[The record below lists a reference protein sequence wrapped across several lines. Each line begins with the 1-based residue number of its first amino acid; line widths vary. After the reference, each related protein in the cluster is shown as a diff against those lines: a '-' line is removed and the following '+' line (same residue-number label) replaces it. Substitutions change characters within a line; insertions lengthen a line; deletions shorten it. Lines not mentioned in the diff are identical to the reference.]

1 MDYIRNVDI
10 LDEAK
15 ENFLTYASE
24 VLTERAIP
32 AAEDGLLSSQRK
44 ILWTMEDHLGMDNKS
59 KTKKCNALVGTT
71 LATSYY
77 HGDSACYGVLCKMA
91 QPYLMRYP
99 LIDGQGSLGTQQSND
114 TVASSRY
121 TEAKPSKY
129 ADLMMN
135 DFGKNVVPLKP
146 TYNNEYME
154 PVVLPALFPN
164 AICNGRQTIG
174 LSMAHNTLPHNL
186 TEVCNAIIAYI
197 KNNNLSIDELLEI
210 MPGPDFPLV
219 NTIINR
225 KDIKTAFS
233 TGHSSVSL
241 KIRGEYEI
249 KDNIITFTTIPY
261 RVYRDKIYEQ
271 IQKNIDEFDKILDDF
286 SDESNLGENRL
297 IFKLKKGVNPQSAL
311 NVIFSLTDL
320 QSTVSYNMNFIVNG
334 TPKMCS
340 MIDLIKAYVNHQ
352 ENILINSAK
361 YDKEKAEK
369 RKHII
374 EGLLLILEDLDKAIN
389 LIRSSE
395 DKVEAKNKLIETFHI
410 DSVQADAVL
419 NMKLSSLT
427 KLDKISL
434 KEELQEKIDIINRC
448 KKIIEVK
455 EFREEILIKK
465 IEDLRNKYGDARRT
479 KLINLE
485 IPKEEKEKVIIEPI
499 ECAVVLTKDG
509 NIKRIT
515 ANALKPQ
522 RRNTKGLK
530 VQEDNTISIIRTNT
544 VDSLVIF
551 SDKGKM
557 YKITVNDIPEGT
569 NSSKGTAI
577 TSLVKM
583 DFNEKPSVIY
593 SIYKDNPMK
602 YVLFLTKNGIVKKTP
617 IEEYLSMKK
626 SGLAAIKL
634 QENDEV
640 ASVTMCND
648 DEVII
653 ATKRGQI
660 LHIDSKDI
668 PISSRVAIGVKGIK
682 LNEGDE
688 AVAII
693 PIRDKTDTLGIFS
706 EDGMGKRVKLSEF
719 TKQGRNTKG
728 VKGLPKDKTLAAI
741 VLINDDD
748 KILINGDK
756 SAVYINCNEIPT
768 ALGRDSAGVLVIKNN
783 KIMSVSKV

>member
-15 ENFLTYASE
+15 DNFLTYASE

-32 AAEDGLLSSQRK
+32 AAEDGLLSAQRK

-77 HGDSACYGVLCKMA
+77 HGDAACYGVLCKMA

-241 KIRGEYEI
+241 KIRGEYEV
-249 KDNIITFTTIPY
+249 KDNVITFTTIPY

-271 IQKNIDEFDKILDDF
+271 IQKNIDEFDKILEDF
-286 SDESNLGENRL
+286 SDESNLGEN
-297 IFKLKKGVNPQSAL
+297 
-311 NVIFSLTDL
+311 
-320 QSTVSYNMNFIVNG
+320 
-334 TPKMCS
+334 
-340 MIDLIKAYVNHQ
+340 
-352 ENILINSAK
+352 
-361 YDKEKAEK
+361 
-369 RKHII
+369 
-374 EGLLLILEDLDKAIN
+374 
-389 LIRSSE
+389 
-395 DKVEAKNKLIETFHI
+395 
-410 DSVQADAVL
+410 
-419 NMKLSSLT
+419 
-427 KLDKISL
+427 
-434 KEELQEKIDIINRC
+434 NRC
-448 KKIIEVK
+448 EKIIEVK
-455 EFREEILIKK
+455 EFREKILIKK

-509 NIKRIT
+509 NIKRIA

-530 VQEDNTISIIRTNT
+530 VQEDNTTSIIRTNT

-617 IEEYLSMKK
+617 IEEYLAMKK

-640 ASVTMCND
+640 TSVTMCND
-648 DEVII
+648 NEVII
-653 ATKRGQI
+653 ATKQGQI

-668 PISSRVAIGVKGIK
+668 PISSRVTIGVKGVK

-741 VLINDDD
+741 VLINDED

-756 SAVYINCNEIPT
+756 SAVYINCNEIST
-768 ALGRDSAGVLVIKNN
+768 TLGRDSAGVLVIKNN